1 MGVSKVC
8 KAAGMSRQNHYKQ
21 RRRREAL
28 EVDEAVVVE
37 LVDEVRRTHPR
48 MGARKILGL
57 LDKPMEEKGVSM
69 GRDRMFDL
77 LRSRDRLV
85 KRHPRTKRTTQSRHS
100 LPVFGNRIRDLK
112 PTGPDQVWV
121 ADLTYLR
128 TTEGFVFL
136 ALVMDAWS
144 RKIVGSH
151 VSSSLESQGCQE
163 ALQEALKGLRAGG
176 GKPIHH
182 SDRGCQY
189 CCHAY
194 VQKLQEN
201 GLGISMTE
209 EMHCYENGK
218 AERVIGT
225 LKWEYGLDGIRATKA
240 DWIRA
245 VEEAIRA
252 YNEQRPHNGIQ
263 GRIPAQMHATG

>member
-1 MGVSKVC
+1 
-8 KAAGMSRQNHYKQ
+8 
-21 RRRREAL
+21 
-28 EVDEAVVVE
+28 
-37 LVDEVRRTHPR
+37 
-48 MGARKILGL
+48 
-57 LDKPMEEKGVSM
+57 
-69 GRDRMFDL
+69 
-77 LRSRDRLV
+77 
-85 KRHPRTKRTTQSRHS
+85 
-100 LPVFGNRIRDLK
+100 
-112 PTGPDQVWV
+112 VWV

-176 GKPIHH
+176 SKPIHH

-240 DWIRA
+240 DWIHA

>member
-1 MGVSKVC
+1 
-8 KAAGMSRQNHYKQ
+8 
-21 RRRREAL
+21 
-28 EVDEAVVVE
+28 
-37 LVDEVRRTHPR
+37 
-48 MGARKILGL
+48 
-57 LDKPMEEKGVSM
+57 
-69 GRDRMFDL
+69 
-77 LRSRDRLV
+77 
-85 KRHPRTKRTTQSRHS
+85 
-100 LPVFGNRIRDLK
+100 VFANQIRDLK
-112 PTGPDQVWV
+112 PTGPDQIWV
-121 ADLTYLR
+121 AKLTDLR
-128 TTEGFVFL
+128 TTDGFVFL

-144 RKIVGSH
+144 RKIVGRH
-151 VSSSLESQGCQE
+151 VSNSLKSFGCQE
-163 ALQEALKGLRAGG
+163 ALDEALKGLSAGG

-225 LKWEYGLDGIRATKA
+225 LKWEYGLDGMRPTKVE
-240 DWIRA
+240 WIRA
-245 VEEAIRA
+245 VDAAIRA